1 VYHTHALRRWLK
13 ASHAALA
20 PIFPDPETE
29 DRGVGEQGEEEGGRH
44 GDA

>member
-1 VYHTHALRRWLK
+1 MYHTHALRRWLQ

-20 PIFPDPETE
+20 PIFPDLDAE
-29 DRGVGEQGEEEGGRH
+29 DRGVAERGEEEVGD